1 MSIWSSKVSITQYN
15 VQGKIDSPIIE
26 FITSGLVNNTIAEI
40 DQQVSDRAVGWTSV
54 DKPFQ
59 PDFSGSS
66 FVFGNYFVFALR
78 IDKKNIAAKILKKH
92 YTIEAARRMS
102 ESGRDY
108 LSKTEKQLIKDHV
121 LNTLSL
127 RIPATPNIYDIVWNY
142 EESSL

>member
-1 MSIWSSKVSITQYN
+1 MFRVKSIT
-15 VQGKIDSPIIE
+15 IIE

-78 IDKKNIAAKILKKH
+78 IDKKNMQPK
-92 YTIEAARRMS
+92 S
-102 ESGRDY
+102 
-108 LSKTEKQLIKDHV
+108 
-121 LNTLSL
+121 
-127 RIPATPNIYDIVWNY
+127 
-142 EESSL
+142 